1 MEEQQKIERDKRVHR
16 RNREGTKI
24 LLPEKCQYNKKN
36 QPKAQDKQVFYK
48 LAYNPIQCMR
58 FLFKK
63 NFKYCLFI
71 INVIMKII
79 T

>member
-16 RNREGTKI
+16 RNCEGTKI

-48 LAYNPIQCMR
+48 LACNPIQCM
-58 FLFKK
+58 
-63 NFKYCLFI
+63 
-71 INVIMKII
+71 
-79 T
+79 

>member
-1 MEEQQKIERDKRVHR
+1 MLRAKQIRLVQEEEKKKKKDMEEQQKIERDKRVHR

-48 LAYNPIQCMR
+48 LACNPIQCM
-58 FLFKK
+58 
-63 NFKYCLFI
+63 
-71 INVIMKII
+71 
-79 T
+79 